1 MESKVFINLVSPYAY
16 KRKNELGIVIGFV
29 GYKPKNHE
37 SRLCYKVRFESDGVV
52 DYVPVSD
59 VEQGLYRLIS
69 E

>member
-1 MESKVFINLVSPYAY
+1 MESKVFINPVSSYVY

-37 SRLCYKVRFESDGVV
+37 SRLCYKVRYESDGMV

-59 VEQGLYRLIS
+59 VEQGHYRLIS
-69 E
+69 V

>member
-1 MESKVFINLVSPYAY
+1 MESKVFINPVSPYAY

-29 GYKPKNHE
+29 GYKPKNYE

-52 DYVPVSD
+52 DYVPISD